1 MTDTDA
7 TPDLIR
13 VTFPDGSTTD
23 LQVHRTASPDAGVVL
38 CLPAMGVRGD
48 YYRTLARTLTEH
60 GCHVVLA
67 DHRGT
72 GRSSVRAS
80 RRVSFGYAELL
91 ETELPAVV
99 DSVCKEFG
107 ADRIALVGHSL
118 GGQLGLLFGAVS
130 DRVSHTVLVASGSSW
145 FRRVPGIG
153 GAGRLLG
160 LQLILVTTLLW
171 GYLPGWF
178 PFAGREARRLVRD
191 WGHEGLTGRYRV
203 SHSTID
209 YEAALAGSTV
219 PALFITFP
227 GDWYVPGACAS
238 HLASKLR
245 SAHVSERRIPAQ
257 SLGLSRTDHFRWAA
271 RPHEVVREVVEWLRT
286 TDPARLPK

>member
-1 MTDTDA
+1 MTDSGP
-7 TPDLIR
+7 TPDLLR

-23 LQVHRTASPDAGVVL
+23 LQVHRSASPGAPVVL

-48 YYRTLARTLTEH
+48 YYRTLARTLVLS
-60 GCHVVLA
+60 GCHAVLA

-80 RRVSFGYAELL
+80 RKVSFGYADLL

-99 DSVCKEFG
+99 DSVCEEFG
-107 ADRIALVGHSL
+107 TDRIVLAGHSL
-118 GGQLGLLFGAVS
+118 GGQLGLLFAAVS

-145 FRRVPGIG
+145 FRKVPGIG
-153 GAGRLLG
+153 AAGRFLG
-160 LQLILVTTLLW
+160 LRLILATTLLW

-203 SHSTID
+203 LGSGVD
-209 YEAALAGSTV
+209 YEAALARSCV

-227 GDWYVPGACAS
+227 GDRYVPGACAS
-238 HLASKLR
+238 HLVAKLR
-245 SAHVSERRIPAQ
+245 SARVTERRIPAER
-257 SLGLSRTDHFRWAA
+257 LGLARSDHFRWAA
-271 RPHEVVREVVEWLRT
+271 RPQEVVREAVEWLRVT
-286 TDPARLPK
+286 GPAR